1 MDGGGKER
9 ENSAGTSET
18 MLLMCLSLA
27 QGPGVSLVNL
37 FSERDDDY

>member
-1 MDGGGKER
+1 MDGGEKESK
-9 ENSAGTSET
+9 NSGGMSEK

-27 QGPGVSLVNL
+27 QGPGVSLVSL

>member
-1 MDGGGKER
+1 MDGGEKER

-27 QGPGVSLVNL
+27 QDPGVSLVSL